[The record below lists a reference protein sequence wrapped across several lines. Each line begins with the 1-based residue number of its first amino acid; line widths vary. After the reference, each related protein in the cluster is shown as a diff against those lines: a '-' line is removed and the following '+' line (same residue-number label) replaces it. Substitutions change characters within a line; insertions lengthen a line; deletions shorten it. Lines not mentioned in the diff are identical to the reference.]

1 MQRWQESTFNSCLTM
16 SDKHLSSG
24 PEASET
30 LVDIYL
36 GVHRYNTFYYSSTV
50 FSYNNGDFQHLR

>member
-1 MQRWQESTFNSCLTM
+1 M